1 MKKRLIGLAL
11 ALAMILSLTACG
23 NEKNTAD
30 TPANDGQAAASD
42 SYKGMWIRNTA
53 SGMGGIWYPM
63 AVAMNIIWQ
72 DNLPGI
78 SCKVIAGS
86 SSENVRL
93 VANGETEIGWCHSV
107 AIVDALNG
115 EAPYDDNMPYENISH
130 IAAIH
135 PSAIHIYARKDSGIT
150 SIEDLNGKNVGMGS
164 AGSTIEKVTSQIL
177 SEEYGITKDTIQA
190 AGGTVVYTSSSDMVT
205 MIQDKQLDAFFS
217 QSTYP
222 SSDVAEIESDLV
234 LLEIDGDKLENFL
247 ANHENWLSC
256 TIPGGTYSNQPD
268 DYTTLASYVVA
279 ACPMSMDEQEV
290 YDMTK
295 SMWENVDS
303 IYEASADAKAFMSLE
318 IATICKDI
326 IPLHPGAERYYQEI
340 GVL

>member
-234 LLEIDGDKLENFL
+234 LLEIDGDKLAFL
-247 ANHENWLSC
+247 H
-256 TIPGGTYSNQPD
+256 
-268 DYTTLASYVVA
+268 
-279 ACPMSMDEQEV
+279 
-290 YDMTK
+290 
-295 SMWENVDS
+295 DS
-303 IYEASADAKAFMSLE
+303 WWNLFES
-318 IATICKDI
+318 T
-326 IPLHPGAERYYQEI
+326 G
-340 GVL
+340 